1 MTSETIYDAI
11 TMIPD
16 RLIEEAGAY
25 TFRKRSNW
33 KRLAALAAAFAL
45 VVGLGAGVATGRI
58 PIIGL
63 GGAGSG
69 GGGNGGGE
77 NGYSYMHYVGPVL
90 PLTATGDT
98 AGVTAARHVDYDFSP
113 YITERRA
120 YLPGENAPGEPSYYN
135 YYQSEAIVTDV
146 YTLTNTTGEDKTLS
160 LLYPVELNLNESLD
174 RLPTITVDGKAVETT
189 LHAAPYSG
197 GFGDAWGG
205 HDPNARLNLDFIT
218 EWEGYV
224 DLLSDGSYQAAAFA
238 PYPELTVPITVYK
251 VDDYVVAPT
260 DAVNPSLQF
269 SYHIDYDRTV
279 VMSYGA
285 NGGSNDF
292 AAGVGNRMV
301 GGLGHE
307 YRPPEP
313 MYVIFYGDDIDGYTL
328 QGYANMGGKAGTEI
342 DVTATV
348 TRYETT
354 MDAFL
359 RQVVD
364 AWFADGGRYETVYG
378 KQDRTVTSVAPR
390 EMLYGLAAD
399 LLASYGVLSDDP
411 TYRYDYGMLE
421 DVYEAYTMDRVLY
434 LAFDVTVPAG
444 GSAEVTASMRKDGS
458 YDFYGK
464 GMNVHG
470 YDLATRLG
478 STLRF
483 TEQTASVSN
492 TAEITIAENNFGFDL
507 SKGITAVMLQ
517 NDTEHYWMQ
526 IARKP

>member
-1 MTSETIYDAI
+1 MTGETIYDAL

-16 RLIEEAGAY
+16 RLIGEAEAY
-25 TFRKRSNW
+25 IFRRKSKWR
-33 KRLAALAAAFAL
+33 RYAALAAAFAL
-45 VVGLGAGVATGRI
+45 VIGLGAGVLTGNIRV
-58 PIIGL
+58 PDL

-69 GGGNGGGE
+69 GGGNSGGE

-90 PLTATGDT
+90 PLTAAGDA

-120 YLPGENAPGEPSYYN
+120 YLPGENAPGEPSYYD
-135 YYQSEAIVTDV
+135 YYQSEAVVTDA
-146 YTLTNTTGEDKTLS
+146 YTLTNTTGEDRTLS

-174 RLPTITVDGKAVETT
+174 RLPVVTVNGETVEAT
-189 LHAAPYSG
+189 LYAAPYSG

-205 HDPNARLNLDFIT
+205 HDPTARLNLDFIT
-218 EWEGYV
+218 DWEGYV

-238 PYPELTVPITVYK
+238 PYPELTMPITVYK

-260 DAVNPSLQF
+260 EAANPSLAF
-269 SYHIDYDRTV
+269 TFDMDYDRTI
-279 VMSYGA
+279 VMTYGS
-285 NGGSNDF
+285 NGGTNDRES
-292 AAGVGNRMV
+292 GWCRRMV
-301 GGLGHE
+301 GGLGNT

-328 QGYANMGGKAGTEI
+328 QGYANMGGDPGTEI

-364 AWFADGGRYETVYG
+364 AWFSSDYVSTDNSIVSA
-378 KQDRTVTSVAPR
+378 APR
-390 EMLYGLAAD
+390 ELLYGLAAD
-399 LLASYGVLSDDP
+399 LLASYGVFSDDP
-411 TYRYDYGMLE
+411 AGRYSFGMLE
-421 DVYEAYTMDRVLY
+421 DVHEAYTMDRVLY

-444 GSAEVTASMRKDGS
+444 GSAEVNASMRKDGS

-464 GMNVHG
+464 GMSVHG

-478 STLRF
+478 STLAF
-483 TEQTASVSN
+483 SEQSASISN
-492 TAEITIAENNFGFDL
+492 TESIILPDNNFGFDL
-507 SKGITAVMLQ
+507 DAGVTEVTLDVAA
-517 NDTEHYWMQ
+517 EHYWMQ
-526 IARKP
+526 VRHKGN